1 MKRDNETHALQS
13 LLERLGSADGSIS
26 ERSGVVGEVLLR
38 GSLFLIA
45 LLLLEGLL

>member
-1 MKRDNETHALQS
+1 MKPSTNDHALQT
-13 LLERLGSADGSIS
+13 LLERLGSADGSTKVS
-26 ERSGVVGEVLLR
+26 SGVAGEVLLR

>member
-1 MKRDNETHALQS
+1 MKQTQDHALQT
-13 LLERLGSADGSIS
+13 LLERLGGDDGSIKAS
-26 ERSGVVGEVLLR
+26 SGVAGEVLLR